1 VSRPGLPALM
11 RLVRHSERW
20 LIAYHPEGP
29 YWSAE
34 HVEGSRVRY
43 LCAADT
49 RELAEAIDRAE
60 AWP

>member
-43 LCAADT
+43 LWAADT
-49 RELAEAIDRAE
+49 AELADLIDGAE
-60 AWP
+60 ARP

>member
-1 VSRPGLPALM
+1 M

-34 HVEGSRVRY
+34 HVGGSRVRY

-49 RELAEAIDRAE
+49 RELAEAIDRAD